1 MFAARVGHELRA
13 LPASTSAPA
22 LFCIDVSVSGQLHPG
37 VRDAAIFVDGR
48 SPSRG
53 ILRATKMTVRDA
65 APTRASEAHDPL
77 PEAKRAR
84 RVIPMLVRDAIPTP
98 AHSDRGEAPA
108 EATTSGETS
117 GGDVA
122 RGRSRRA
129 VARYPSDAFVE
140 ELSAFTGSA
149 IQVPNFCHARLDL
162 HKIYLETRARGGYD
176 RVCTERRW
184 KEVCKTLGLDLTG
197 QTSAGY
203 AMRNNYERF
212 LLRYELADGD
222 PSADVSDREAELLA
236 RHGNARK
243 KDGTSARHRDVRRDV
258 HAGISPEE
266 AASRREALAA
276 LRELPRVD
284 LGKPR
289 PNAAAALTDTEEAE
303 VARRV
308 GLTAEIEPAEASF
321 LFEGAN
327 EWDYVT
333 IRNHILARWRAEPNA
348 YVAVETAC
356 SWFMNKQRPLVHCA
370 HRFLTTCGYVN
381 FGVGFTSN
389 YLAPGTSRGT
399 VVVVGAG
406 FAGLACA
413 RLLSQLG
420 HRVVVLE
427 ARDRAGGRVWT
438 ARLSGTDPATGAA
451 VEAAGE
457 MGGSIITG
465 TNGNPLTIL
474 ARQLNLECHSI
485 RDACPMYAEGGEP
498 VDDAMDDAVFQ
509 EYNGVALNG
518 VNDMR
523 QALGAPAD
531 AMTLGGALA
540 DVRRKMGLAEGKAEA
555 DLFHWHLA
563 NLEFANATR
572 LDELSLGQWDQD
584 DPYEFGGE
592 HEWLPHG
599 NARLVNAMARDVPVF
614 YGHAAREIRYPAA
627 ETDREGGGDDEDAT
641 VTVTCRNGRAFVAD
655 AVVVTV
661 PLGVLKHGDVAF
673 DPPLPERKRLAVSNL
688 GFGVLNKVVLLFPR
702 VFWGDGHDTFGYVNR
717 TDGPEGAN
725 RRGRYFMFYSYAGEH
740 LSGGALLIALCA
752 GDAALEMEDATD
764 REAVDG
770 AVAVLRE
777 IFTRGKGVQV
787 PDPIDAKCTRW
798 GSDEFGARAYSNISP
813 RGTGEDYDALAE
825 PVGERLFFAG
835 EATNRKHPATMHGA
849 FLSGTREAAR
859 VHAAMKRLN
868 KGGRLSRRETR
879 DDRAVPAR
887 ATTKKETV
895 DVNNNETEA
904 VKTEEIKTEKV
915 TWETV
920 CEAAAGSGRDE

>member
-1 MFAARVGHELRA
+1 
-13 LPASTSAPA
+13 
-22 LFCIDVSVSGQLHPG
+22 
-37 VRDAAIFVDGR
+37 
-48 SPSRG
+48 
-53 ILRATKMTVRDA
+53 MTVPDA
-65 APTRASEAHDPL
+65 APARASEAQDPP

-84 RVIPMLVRDAIPTP
+84 RVIPVLVRDAIPTP
-98 AHSDRGEAPA
+98 AHSDRGDAPA
-108 EATTSGETS
+108 EATTSGEAS
-117 GGDVA
+117 GGDGA
-122 RGRSRRA
+122 RDRSRRA
-129 VARYPSDAFVE
+129 VARNPSDAFVE
-140 ELSAFTGSA
+140 ELSAFTGA
-149 IQVPNFCHARLDL
+149 AVQVPIFCHARLDL
-162 HKIYLETRARGGYD
+162 HRVYLETRARGGYD
-176 RVCTERRW
+176 AVCTERRW
-184 KEVCKTLGLDLTG
+184 KEVCRTLGHDLTG
-197 QTSAGY
+197 QTSAGF

-212 LLRYELADGD
+212 LLRYELADGN
-222 PSADVSDREAELLA
+222 PAVDVSDRVAELLE

-243 KDGTSARHRDVRRDV
+243 KDGTSAGRRGVRREV
-258 HAGISPEE
+258 RRESQAGISPEE

-289 PNAAAALTDTEEAE
+289 PNAAAALTDAEEAE

-308 GLTAEIEPAEASF
+308 NLTAEIEPAEAAF

-348 YVAVETAC
+348 YVSVETAC

-399 VVVVGAG
+399 VVIVGAG

-413 RLLSQLG
+413 RSLSQLG
-420 HRVVVLE
+420 HRVVVVE

-438 ARLSGTDPATGAA
+438 ARLSGTDLATGAA

-485 RDACPMYAEGGEP
+485 RDSCPMYAEGGEA
-498 VDDAMDDAVFQ
+498 VDEAMDDAVFQ
-509 EYNGVALNG
+509 EYNAVALNG

-531 AMTLGGALA
+531 AMTLGGALS
-540 DVRRKMGLAEGKAEA
+540 DVREKMGLAEGKAEA

-599 NARLVNAMARDVPVF
+599 NARMVNAMARDVPIF
-614 YGHAAREIRYPAA
+614 YGHAVREVRYPAA
-627 ETDREGGGDDEDAT
+627 ERDGEGGGDDEDAK
-641 VTVTCRNGRAFVAD
+641 VTVTCANGRAFVAD
-655 AVVVTV
+655 AAVVTV

-717 TDGPEGAN
+717 TDGPEGAK

-752 GDAALEMEDATD
+752 GDAALDMERATD

-777 IFTRGKGVQV
+777 IFTRGKGVDV
-787 PDPIDAKCTRW
+787 PDPIDAKCARW
-798 GSDEFGARAYSNISP
+798 GSDEFARGSYSNISP

-879 DDRAVPAR
+879 DARAAPAR

-895 DVNNNETEA
+895 ERNANETEP
-904 VKTEEIKTEKV
+904 VETEGIKAEEV
-915 TWETV
+915 SGRLWETF
-920 CEAAAGSGRDE
+920 AAAKAERDE